1 MDPETTYPNLTT
13 LPPHLYMA
21 LELSQTTW
29 QLGFTIGLGQ
39 APRLRKLAA
48 RDLPGLREEI
58 RLSRKRFGLPENV
71 PVLSCYEAGRDGF
84 WVHRYLTR
92 QGVTNLV
99 VDSASIEVN
108 RRKRRTKT
116 DRLDVV
122 KLLTMLIRYAHG
134 EQKVWSVLHP
144 PGPEEEDQ
152 RQLHRELLALKRER
166 TYHINRLK
174 GLLANQGVL
183 LAVQVDFLEQLD
195 TVRLWDGAPLPPGL
209 HTCLQREYVRY
220 QLIQEQVHQLEK
232 IRLEAIRTAETPALK
247 QVRQLLQLP
256 GLGVNSAWLFVMEFF
271 AWRNFR
277 NRREVGALA
286 GLTPTPYQSGTSGRE
301 QGISKAGNR
310 QVRTMAIEIAW
321 IWLRYQ
327 PESALSRWYQT
338 RFGHGNSRLRR
349 IGIVALARKLLIA
362 LWQYLEHDRLP
373 EGARLR
379 PV

>member
-1 MDPETTYPNLTT
+1 
-13 LPPHLYMA
+13 MA

-48 RDLPGLREEI
+48 RDLRGLLEEI

-84 WVHRYLTR
+84 WLHRYLTS

-134 EQKVWSVLHP
+134 EQKVWSVLRP
-144 PGPEEEDQ
+144 PSPAEEDQ

-183 LAVQVDFLEQLD
+183 LAVQTDFLEQLD
-195 TVRLWDGAPLPPGL
+195 AVRLWDGGPLPPGL
-209 HTCLQREYVRY
+209 HTCLQREYARS
-220 QLIQEQVHQLEK
+220 QFIQEQVRQVEK

-247 QVRQLLQLP
+247 QVRQLLQLK

-286 GLTPTPYQSGTSGRE
+286 GRRLSPTARRPRTRVAPGDV
-301 QGISKAGNR
+301 NR
-310 QVRTMAIEIAW
+310 GSARPAIAW
-321 IWLRYQ
+321 CAPWRLKLPGFGCAI
-327 PESALSRWYQT
+327 SRT
-338 RFGHGNSRLRR
+338 
-349 IGIVALARKLLIA
+349 V
-362 LWQYLEHDRLP
+362 P
-373 EGARLR
+373 
-379 PV
+379 